1 MLCELRVKNLA
12 LIESLELSFEQSSEG
27 GLVVMTGET
36 GAGKSIMLRAIHLLS
51 GGRTSSDWI
60 RSGEESCEVEAL
72 FEIKPEHANLLK
84 KLEDGGFGSEP
95 SLVIKRILTSAGRSR
110 FYINGSF
117 ATAKIV
123 AGLTG
128 ELLNVASQHDHQ
140 QLLQS
145 ALHLDYLDTIGDH
158 LEERSL
164 VKGQYQKWLS
174 KKEELDQLKLKER
187 EKEQRQDFLK
197 FQVAEIREASLEVGE
212 EELLAVEKKR
222 LKNAQAL
229 IKLSQASYK
238 LLSYDLSDG
247 LTALRQNVTQLAE
260 LDPGVVKLAEEI
272 SSFTF
277 MAEDYVGELR
287 AYKDNLEADPYR
299 LDQVNERLDL
309 LQQFKRKFGETIE
322 QILQFADSGEA
333 ELQQLENMEKEI
345 AALEVE
351 VQTLE
356 KEMCKAA
363 GNLSSRRQATA
374 SKLEKSMAGELRSLA
389 FDKPSFK
396 VEWAEVAQIP
406 ETMRG
411 SGWDKGEFYFSANL
425 GESPKPLAKIASGGE
440 LSRLMLAMK
449 CLLAKKDMVETVIF
463 DEVDSGIGGEAAEA
477 VARKIQELAS
487 HHQVFCITHL
497 PQIAARGNIHFQV
510 AKGVQEGRTQTR
522 VLRLSE
528 DQRVFEIVRMLA
540 GDSATEQTQ
549 AWAKDLLAKGVEVC

>member
-12 LIESLELSFEQSSEG
+12 LIQSLELSFEQDSAG

-72 FEIKPEHANLLK
+72 FEIKPEHEHLLE
-84 KLEDGGFGSEP
+84 KLEEGGFGAES
-95 SLVIKRILTSAGRSR
+95 SLVIKRILSSAGRSR
-110 FYINGSF
+110 FYVNGSF
-117 ATAKIV
+117 ATAKTV
-123 AGLTG
+123 AGLTR

-140 QLLQS
+140 QLLQP

-158 LEERSL
+158 MEARALLR
-164 VKGQYQKWLS
+164 GQYHNWVA
-174 KKEELDQLKLKER
+174 KKEELDGLKRKER
-187 EKEQRQDFLK
+187 QKEQRQDFLK
-197 FQVAEIREASLEVGE
+197 FQVAEIRDAGFEPGE
-212 EELLAVEKKR
+212 QELLAAEKKK
-222 LKNAQAL
+222 LKNAQTL
-229 IKLSQASYK
+229 ITLSQAGYK
-238 LLSYDLSDG
+238 LLSYDLADG

-260 LDPGVVKLAEEI
+260 LDSGAVKLAEEI
-272 SSFTF
+272 SGFTF
-277 MAEDYVGELR
+277 MAEDYVGQLR
-287 AYKDNLEADPYR
+287 AYKDTLETDPYR

-322 QILQFADSGEA
+322 LILEFAENGEA

-351 VQTLE
+351 VQALE
-356 KEMCKAA
+356 KEMCKMAA
-363 GNLSSRRQATA
+363 DLSARRHKTA
-374 SKLEKSMAGELRSLA
+374 AELEKSMVKELTSLA
-389 FDKPSFK
+389 FDRPSFK
-396 VEWAEVAQIP
+396 VEWAEVEKIP
-406 ETMRG
+406 EAMRAT
-411 SGWDKGEFYFSANL
+411 GWDKGEFYFSANV

-463 DEVDSGIGGEAAEA
+463 DEVDAGIGGEAAEA
-477 VARKIQELAS
+477 VARKIQELAT

-522 VLRLSE
+522 VVRLSE
-528 DQRVFEIVRMLA
+528 SERVSEVVRMLA